1 MWYSK
6 QQFVENFVNLN
17 AAAEAQILFLILD
30 VHLKYEFN
38 KILKKLFHIFLHDC
52 KVKLNQIYNIERML
66 VQCLK
71 TILLKY
77 LQIKKL
83 YRCNIY

>member
-17 AAAEAQILFLILD
+17 SAAETQILFLILD
-30 VHLKYEFN
+30 VRLKYEFN
-38 KILKKLFHIFLHDC
+38 KILKKLFHIFLDDC

-71 TILLKY
+71 TILLEY
-77 LQIKKL
+77 SQIKKL